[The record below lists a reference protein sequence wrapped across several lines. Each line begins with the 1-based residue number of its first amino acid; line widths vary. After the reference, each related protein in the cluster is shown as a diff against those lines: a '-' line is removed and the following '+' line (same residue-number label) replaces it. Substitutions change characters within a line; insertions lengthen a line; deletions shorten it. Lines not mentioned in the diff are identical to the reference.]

1 MNSRN
6 QGHDFHSCL
15 GPGRS
20 AATAYDPVARH
31 CGHLSGPDRRGL
43 DGLHHKLAISL
54 TTNRPLKVKF
64 GMDPTAPDLH
74 LGHRVVLKGMRR
86 FQELGHIAQPHIGDY
101 TARIGGPSGRN
112 KTPAAAQRR
121 ADRCKCSD
129 LLRAGVLILDSNSDR
144 HELLYNGQWLS
155 KLSFAETIKLCAQV
169 TVAQIPPVG
178 QYANLH
184 ARAYLSDHARL
195 RFGHDELRR

>member
-1 MNSRN
+1 MTSIPASVLDEVRRQHTILS
-6 QGHDFHSCL
+6 QGT
-15 GPGRS
+15 
-20 AATAYDPVARH
+20 AAIYP
-31 CGHLSGPDRRGL
+31 GPDRRGL

-112 KTPAAAQRR
+112 KTRPPLSGEQIDANARTYFEQVFSFSTATRT
-121 ADRCKCSD
+121 
-129 LLRAGVLILDSNSDR
+129 GTNSSTTGSGFPSCR
-144 HELLYNGQWLS
+144 LPRPS
-155 KLSFAETIKLCAQV
+155 SS
-169 TVAQIPPVG
+169 
-178 QYANLH
+178 
-184 ARAYLSDHARL
+184 ARK
-195 RFGHDELRR
+195 